1 LRLGFGRL
9 VPVLRHGP
17 PGPRQPRARGMGD
30 YKSQLNEFLQKYCGR
45 PVTKQDAQYVV
56 SRYGASEYQCV
67 VTVEC
72 MDGSEYAGEVCS
84 DAKAAERSA
93 AEQVLLA
100 NQDIVEAT
108 LQGTGA
114 AKRKS
119 GSALSPAEK
128 RARAEDPDG
137 ADNPAI
143 TPKTQLNSLVM
154 RIIKRYLQ
162 KGETV
167 YDTKKVQGSF
177 QSTLTLSA
185 LPGEWGERSW
195 AGHLCASKQKAEQS
209 AADEALKD
217 LQQDEEM
224 KAEASRPKGG
234 GKGKGK
240 GKGKFP
246 PASGGWEMGFFD
258 HVMLGA
264 WGWSPMSKGKG
275 KGFAAPVERRVPGR
289 DRVTDVPCVGTV
301 VEWAGEHGWL
311 EAALPIDH
319 PMANSRGGKI
329 FIHQRDLPEGV
340 DTLLEGQPLSFHV
353 YSDSEGLG
361 AEQVSM

>member
-1 LRLGFGRL
+1 
-9 VPVLRHGP
+9 
-17 PGPRQPRARGMGD
+17 M
-30 YKSQLNEFLQKYCGR
+30 
-45 PVTKQDAQYVV
+45 
-56 SRYGASEYQCV
+56 
-67 VTVEC
+67 
-72 MDGSEYAGEVCS
+72 M
-84 DAKAAERSA
+84 
-93 AEQVLLA
+93 
-100 NQDIVEAT
+100 
-108 LQGTGA
+108 
-114 AKRKS
+114 
-119 GSALSPAEK
+119 
-128 RARAEDPDG
+128 
-137 ADNPAI
+137 
-143 TPKTQLNSLVM
+143 
-154 RIIKRYLQ
+154 
-162 KGETV
+162 
-167 YDTKKVQGSF
+167 
-177 QSTLTLSA
+177 
-185 LPGEWGERSW
+185 
-195 AGHLCASKQKAEQS
+195 
-209 AADEALKD
+209 
-217 LQQDEEM
+217 
-224 KAEASRPKGG
+224 AEASKPKGG

-289 DRVTDVPCVGTV
+289 DRVTDAPCVGTV

-329 FIHQRDLPEGV
+329 FVHQRDLPEGV

>member
-1 LRLGFGRL
+1 MKLLTTDKRGERMELHGTLPLSDTTYDMKVMLYSGMDFRTWMDVCVAPEYYFRCNGRCSWSTCS
-9 VPVLRHGP
+9 H
-17 PGPRQPRARGMGD
+17 PG
-30 YKSQLNEFLQKYCGR
+30 C
-45 PVTKQDAQYVV
+45 VAQ
-56 SRYGASEYQCV
+56 YQCV
-67 VTVEC
+67 VTVAC

-137 ADNPAI
+137 AENPAI

-185 LPGEWGERSW
+185 LPGEWGERAW
-195 AGHLCASKQKAEQS
+195 AGHLCSSKQKAEQS

-224 KAEASRPKGG
+224 MAEASKPKGG

-289 DRVTDVPCVGTV
+289 DRVTDAPCVGTV

-319 PMANSRGGKI
+319 PMANSRGGK
-329 FIHQRDLPEGV
+329 
-340 DTLLEGQPLSFHV
+340 
-353 YSDSEGLG
+353 
-361 AEQVSM
+361 